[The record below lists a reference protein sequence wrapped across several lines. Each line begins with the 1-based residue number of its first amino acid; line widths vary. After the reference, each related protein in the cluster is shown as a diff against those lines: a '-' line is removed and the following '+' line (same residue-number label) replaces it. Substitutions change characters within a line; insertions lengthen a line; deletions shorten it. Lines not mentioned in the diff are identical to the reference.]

1 MIIDRLE
8 WLLGEKGYIKLE
20 SQMPEYVL
28 FLTGNFERAELI
40 EVIDLSKGYSITH
53 EQVRIVAGN
62 TKSAFIDQ
70 GYRDLHMFTLVLTDV
85 VDTELELCASDA
97 DCWVIDLSNHR
108 IHPNVEQAEDFYGL
122 RGLVEKAL
130 DDTFIIR
137 DRIQTEDMPMNSAE
151 YHEEKK
157 EGLLDFFKKNYT
169 KMNTIMVTVNVIVFF
184 VLSFLGNVND
194 ASFMAAHGAMYAP
207 YVLEDGEYYRLL
219 TCMFLHFGMDHLMG
233 NMIGL
238 YFLGDNLERAVG
250 KVKYL
255 LIYFASGII
264 ASTGSMLYYLLLRQ
278 PVVSAGASGA
288 IFGVIGALLY
298 IVIRNKGRLED
309 LTTSKIVIFIVFCI
323 YSGITSRTVDN
334 AAHLCGLMAGFLLS
348 VLLYRKRAPIKTD

>member
-8 WLLGEKGYIKLE
+8 RLLGEKGYIKLG

-28 FLTGNFERAELI
+28 FLIGNFERAELI

-53 EQVRIVAGN
+53 EQMRIVARN
-62 TKSAFIDQ
+62 TQSAFTEQ
-70 GYRDLHMFTLVLTDV
+70 GYRNLHMFTLVLADA
-85 VDTELELCASDA
+85 VDTELEICASDA
-97 DCWVIDLSNHR
+97 DCWVIDLGNHR

-130 DDTFIIR
+130 DDTYIIR
-137 DRIQTEDMPMNSAE
+137 DRIQAEDVETNFAE
-151 YHEEKK
+151 YHEEKS
-157 EGLLDFFKKNYT
+157 EGLLGFFKKNYT
-169 KMNTIMVTVNVIVFF
+169 KMNTIMVTINVVVFF

-194 ASFMAAHGAMYAP
+194 AAFMAAHGAMYAP
-207 YVLEDGEYYRLL
+207 YVLEDGEYYRLF
-219 TCMFLHFGMDHLMG
+219 TCMFLHFGIDHLMG

-264 ASTGSMLYYLLLRQ
+264 ASAGSMLYYLLIRQ

-288 IFGVIGALLY
+288 IFGVVGALLY
-298 IVIRNKGRLED
+298 VVIRNKGRLED
-309 LTTSKIVIFIVFCI
+309 LTTSKIVVFIAFCI

-334 AAHLCGLMAGFLLS
+334 AAHLCGLIAGLLLS
-348 VLLYRKRAPIKTD
+348 VLLYRKRAPMKTD